1 VSDSRQLRHDSIE
14 LNELSLLFC
23 LFSVFILSFFLG
35 GEWGYAAS
43 QEGDT
48 VTTRFSEIK
57 NLTKKTI

>member
-1 VSDSRQLRHDSIE
+1 MSCRSYFAYFQF
-14 LNELSLLFC
+14 LFC
-23 LFSVFILSFFLG
+23 LFFLG

-57 NLTKKTI
+57 T